1 MNLRDFRKA
10 APYLGTLLLAAVIF
24 TVVRSL
30 LLLRFYGA
38 RLPSKGLD
46 TIIAQLAQCI
56 PEATICVVSRAAR
69 RARDGLGRHG

>member
-10 APYLGTLLLAAVIF
+10 APYLGALLLAAVIF

-46 TIIAQLAQCI
+46 TIIAQLAPSVSPRLPSASSLDLRDA
-56 PEATICVVSRAAR
+56 PETAS
-69 RARDGLGRHG
+69 